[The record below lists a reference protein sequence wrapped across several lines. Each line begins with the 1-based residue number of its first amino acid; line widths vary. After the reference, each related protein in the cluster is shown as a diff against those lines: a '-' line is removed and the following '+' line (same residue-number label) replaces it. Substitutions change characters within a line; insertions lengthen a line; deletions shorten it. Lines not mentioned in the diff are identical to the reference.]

1 MGSTAS
7 WWGKKLRVEKDLVHR
22 ALGQGSHS
30 ASSPLSLPGL
40 LVSTSERSRVAS
52 HLLPKGLRKTPKK
65 AAEQPGEW

>member
-1 MGSTAS
+1 M
-7 WWGKKLRVEKDLVHR
+7 HR

-30 ASSPLSLPGL
+30 ASSPLSLLGV
-40 LVSTSERSRVAS
+40 LVSTSERSRVAN